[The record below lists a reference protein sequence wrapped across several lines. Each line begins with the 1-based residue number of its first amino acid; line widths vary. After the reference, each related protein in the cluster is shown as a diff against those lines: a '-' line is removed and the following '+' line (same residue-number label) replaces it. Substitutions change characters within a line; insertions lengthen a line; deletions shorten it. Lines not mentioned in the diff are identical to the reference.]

1 MSGHSKWSKVKH
13 QKEATDAVKGKVFT
27 KFATAIIIA
36 VRGGGGSTDPE
47 ANFKLR
53 LAIEKARS
61 YNVPKENIERA
72 IARGKGAASGEGLSE
87 VVYEAFGPGGVGII
101 IEAATDNKQ
110 RTVSELKNILERSGG
125 SLGTTGSVSH
135 FFKLVGLITALKEK
149 KSYDEIME
157 GALNAGASDLEEGEE
172 NVEIYTEPGNL
183 HKVKEALLLA
193 HFSVSSFE
201 LVFRPITTIP
211 ITDPNVA
218 RQVLKLLATLE
229 EREDVQKV
237 FANFDIPDEYLTEN
251 SSC

>member
-27 KFATAIIIA
+27 KLATAIIIA
-36 VRGGGGSTDPE
+36 VRDGGGGTDPE
-47 ANFKLR
+47 VNFKLR

-61 YNVPKENIERA
+61 FNVPKENIERA
-72 IARGKGAASGEGLSE
+72 IVKGKGAASPEELVE
-87 VVYEAFGPGGVGII
+87 AVYEAFGPGGVGII

-125 SLGTTGSVSH
+125 VLGTTGSVSH
-135 FFKLVGLITALKEK
+135 FFKLVGLITILKGEK
-149 KSYDEIME
+149 NYDEIME
-157 GALNAGASDLEEGEE
+157 GAIAAGASDLEEEEE

-183 HKVKEALLLA
+183 HKVKEALIQA
-193 HFSVSSFE
+193 NFPVSSFE

-218 RQVLKLLATLE
+218 RHILKLLATLE

-237 FANFDIPDEYLTEN
+237 FANFDIPDEYLEGYN
-251 SSC
+251 Q

>member
-27 KFATAIIIA
+27 KLATAIIIA
-36 VRGGGGSTDPE
+36 VRDGGGGTDPE
-47 ANFKLR
+47 VNFKLR

-61 YNVPKENIERA
+61 FNVPKENIERA
-72 IARGKGAASGEGLSE
+72 IAKGKGAASPEELVE
-87 VVYEAFGPGGVGII
+87 AVYEAFGPGGVGII

-125 SLGTTGSVSH
+125 VLGTTGSVSH
-135 FFKLVGLITALKEK
+135 FFKLVGLITILKEK

-157 GALNAGASDLEEGEE
+157 GALDAGASDLEEGEE

-183 HKVKEALLLA
+183 HKVKEALIQA
-193 HFSVSSFE
+193 HFPVSSFE

-218 RQVLKLLATLE
+218 RHILKLLATLE

-237 FANFDIPDEYLTEN
+237 FANFDIPDEYLEGYN
-251 SSC
+251 Q